1 MGFGKLHRLDA
12 TDPRELARQLD
23 AKKRAL
29 ERLLSHAG
37 PQGDETAG
45 RQALTDL
52 VKDHTALR
60 LAPPMFEL
68 VPTRARVLEALQ
80 DIDVART
87 QLAVGATHASSAQER
102 EAARRAATSKARRSV
117 AELFVPRQD
126 ASGGGLDGSDETRPV
141 RDPTIELADFIAP
154 ERGSHSLSAVI
165 IGNAEG
171 TRTPGG
177 GLKGAYGHH
186 NDPGNAKPNRG
197 SYSLQNATHLSPEEA
212 DREQQ
217 RRMQAV
223 LPAYVGA
230 CKAAGIDPRNVVA
243 LVTYWDLYNLKPALA
258 TKFGALMPELARRG
272 CTFEAALDLRLRA
285 SQLLKGRSGWTGWE
299 NVASTRLQRKP
310 AQITDDEFWRVVRMV
325 HGERQSAMQASLGA
339 LRIAKGAPSKS
350 PSEPM
355 KAPSGPL
362 RGSQRPTEPVLET
375 KGLRLGAGLTG
386 VIGGKP
392 KPPPPSTNAWN
403 GTDAVADLAKR
414 IAASMGIIG
423 TGKRA
428 HTVNGTSSTESD
440 HHTSQ
445 RGAYAVDFGV
455 LAKFG
460 PRAKEVGT
468 ELATKIAQAYGIP
481 PPYVGTYKKHYLL
494 WNGIHVR
501 IQILWRVTGH
511 YDHVHFGVRRVR

>member
-1 MGFGKLHRLDA
+1 
-12 TDPRELARQLD
+12 
-23 AKKRAL
+23 
-29 ERLLSHAG
+29 
-37 PQGDETAG
+37 
-45 RQALTDL
+45 
-52 VKDHTALR
+52 
-60 LAPPMFEL
+60 
-68 VPTRARVLEALQ
+68 
-80 DIDVART
+80 
-87 QLAVGATHASSAQER
+87 
-102 EAARRAATSKARRSV
+102 V
-117 AELFVPRQD
+117 AELFVPRQE
-126 ASGGGLDGSDETRPV
+126 GGLDRNDDRDQRVADGDNRDGAGDALVRAGDETRPV

-325 HGERQSAMQASLGA
+325 HGERQSAMHASLGA
-339 LRIAKGAPSKS
+339 LRIAKGASPSKS
-350 PSEPM
+350 HSESM
-355 KAPSGPL
+355 KVSSVPL